1 MDKQTFERQY
11 REEISDV
18 LNQLQTLLLVV
29 SQLESRVN
37 GIGDALHALSE
48 TVETYLATDDSEASD
63 A

>member
-1 MDKQTFERQY
+1 MDKQTFEQRY

-48 TVETYLATDDSEASD
+48 TVEEYLDTEATED
-63 A
+63 